1 MPNAFKRP
9 SERYGDSRPV
19 ETPYHRAAQVHDD
32 RDGAKLVQAR
42 NWRLMAFG
50 CLALAML
57 SSGAFAYVQLTRPIA
72 TFIVPVDR
80 YGRPGRIEAAD
91 HLYRPTQAQ
100 IGYFI
105 ADFVSLVRAKS
116 TDPIVLRQN
125 WTRAYGFIAGDAK
138 ATLTDFART
147 SDPFA
152 RIGQEAVSVEIVAVL
167 PRGPSSYQVQWRE
180 TRFEQGA
187 PGPAERWT
195 GVFTVTQ
202 RKPRNEVELRANPLG
217 IVITAFQWSREL

>member
-1 MPNAFKRP
+1 MHNAFKR
-9 SERYGDSRPV
+9 SVERYGDSRPT
-19 ETPYHRAAQVHDD
+19 ETPYQRAAQIHDD

-50 CLALAML
+50 CLALASL
-57 SSGAFAYVQLTRPIA
+57 STGAFAYVQLTRPIRA
-72 TFIVPVDR
+72 YFVPVDPS
-80 YGRPGRIEAAD
+80 GRPGRIEAAD
-91 HLYRPTQAQ
+91 QVYRPTQAQ
-100 IGYFI
+100 IAYVV

-116 TDPIVLRQN
+116 TDPIVIRQN
-125 WTRAYGFIAGDAK
+125 WTRAYGFIGADAK
-138 ATLTDFART
+138 VTLTDYART
-147 SDPFA
+147 NDPFA

-180 TRFEQGA
+180 TRYEQGA
-187 PGPAERWT
+187 PMPAERWT

-202 RKPRNEVELRANPLG
+202 RRPRTEADLRANPLG

>member
-1 MPNAFKRP
+1 MQNAFKRP
-9 SERYGDSRPV
+9 TERYGDSRPV

-50 CLALAML
+50 CLALASL
-57 SSGAFAYVQLTRPIA
+57 STGAFAYVQLTRPVRA
-72 TFIVPVDR
+72 YYVPVDPT
-80 YGRPGRIEAAD
+80 GRPGRIEAAD
-91 HLYRPTQAQ
+91 QVYRPTQAQ
-100 IGYFI
+100 IAFVV

-138 ATLTDFART
+138 TTLSDYART

-152 RIGQEAVSVEIVAVL
+152 RLGQEAVSVEIVAVL

-187 PGPAERWT
+187 PAPPERWT
-195 GVFTVTQ
+195 GVFTINQ
-202 RKPRNEVELRANPLG
+202 RRPRNEVELRANPLG